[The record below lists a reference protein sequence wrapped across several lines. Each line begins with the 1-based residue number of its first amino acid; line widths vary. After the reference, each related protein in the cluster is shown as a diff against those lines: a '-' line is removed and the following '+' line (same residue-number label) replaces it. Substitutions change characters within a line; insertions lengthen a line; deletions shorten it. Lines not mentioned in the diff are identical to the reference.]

1 MPQTERRKQ
10 IGLLGFFSITGSM
23 IMTVYSY
30 PAFASSGFSL
40 VFFLLFAGLLYF
52 VPTALISAEMATGKG
67 WETGGVYTWCSVAFG
82 RRWGFMAIF
91 LQWLQ
96 ITVGFVTMLYF
107 VVGALSYFLNWPT
120 LNESPLLKFLAVMI
134 LFWGVT
140 MANMRGTGFTERL
153 STLGLLF
160 GVSLPALIL
169 VVLAVVYLV
178 QGHPVHV
185 DVSFAS
191 FFPDVTN
198 IHTMVIL
205 VAFILSYAGI
215 EASAVHVNELKN
227 AQRNYPL
234 AIMILTGFA
243 ILVNILGAMS
253 IAIVIP
259 AADIN
264 MSAGVV
270 QAFKELLGIF
280 HMGWAVYPIALLLA
294 MGAIAEVSAWVVG
307 PSHGL
312 YTAAMDGILPA
323 CFKKKNARDVP
334 VNLILAQGVVV
345 SIWAV
350 ILTFG
355 GGGANMSFLLA
366 ISLTVLTYLVMY
378 VLLFMTYF
386 KLKEDHADVERSF
399 VVPGGEKGRR
409 IIPVVGLGMVVFSL
423 VVSFFPP
430 SQIATENDG
439 TYETI
444 LVAAFMVVMILPHL
458 IYGMRKD
465 ANKEAFHL
473 KRLAFGH
480 HRNWWHPR
488 GRHPFETHQ
497 GLGKDKIE

>member
-1 MPQTERRKQ
+1 MSEIKKKM
-10 IGLLGFFSITGSM
+10 GLLGFFSITGSM

-40 VFFLLFAGLLYF
+40 IFFLLFAGLLYF
-52 VPTALISAEMATGKG
+52 VPTALISAEMATGEG
-67 WETGGVYTWCSVAFG
+67 WEVGGVYTWCSVAFG

-107 VVGALSYFLNWPT
+107 VVGALSYFLNWPA
-120 LNESPLLKFLAVMI
+120 LNESPMLKFLSVMV

-160 GVSLPALIL
+160 GVSLPALLL
-169 VVLAVVYLV
+169 VILAVLYLV

-185 DVSFAS
+185 DMSFTT
-191 FFPDVTN
+191 FFPDFTN
-198 IHTMVIL
+198 IHTLVIL

-234 AIMILTGFA
+234 AIIILTVFA
-243 ILVNILGAMS
+243 IVVNILGAMS

-259 AADIN
+259 AGDIN

-270 QAFKELLGIF
+270 QAFQELLNIF
-280 HMGWAVYPIALLLA
+280 HMGWVVYPIALLLA

-312 YTAAMDGILPA
+312 YTAALDGILPA
-323 CFKKKNARDVP
+323 CFKKKNSKDVP

-345 SIWAV
+345 SLWAV

-378 VLLFMTYF
+378 ILLFMTYI
-386 KLKEDHADVERSF
+386 KLKEDHADVKRSF
-399 VVPGGEKGRR
+399 VVPGGKRGQR
-409 IIPVVGLGMVVFSL
+409 IIPLIGLGMVIFSL

-430 SQIATENDG
+430 SQIAASNDG

-444 LVAAFMVVMILPHL
+444 LVAAFMVVLILPHL
-458 IYGMRKD
+458 IYGLRKES
-465 ANKEAFHL
+465 NKEPFELH
-473 KRLAFGH
+473 RLDFGH
-480 HRNWWHPR
+480 HRVWWHPR
-488 GRHPFETHQ
+488 GRHPFAAKKYGE
-497 GLGKDKIE
+497 